1 MLESLKP
8 LRDYVLVKR
17 LKDNEK
23 TESGIFIPQDSQDK
37 SQTALVVAVG
47 TGRVTADG
55 LVIPLEVK
63 AGDIIFFNKYSG
75 IDAGNDHLMMKEED
89 ILGIVE

>member
-37 SQTALVVAVG
+37 SQTEI
-47 TGRVTADG
+47 GRAHV
-55 LVIPLEVK
+55 
-63 AGDIIFFNKYSG
+63 
-75 IDAGNDHLMMKEED
+75 
-89 ILGIVE
+89 